1 MNVKLSELQVN
12 YIYIYIYIYMAK
24 KYLYFMSPEVGIQ
37 YGGIWFNL
45 LCSSFSIRV

>member
-12 YIYIYIYIYMAK
+12 YIYIYIVK

-37 YGGIWFNL
+37 HGGIWFNL